1 MKQKS
6 AIVLLTVV
14 LILIPIGV
22 MGPGPSGVLLSL
34 ILAGIFSSIAAAL
47 SAKRVRQSFATV
59 LLVVSVILIPMGLV
73 VISPEAGLFFLFLA
87 GVFSSIAAALG
98 AKGVRYTALV
108 LLLVA
113 ASTAVWRY
121 PEAKRFYGSYLQGA
135 LESSAIYSVRNLVTS
150 QSTYSD
156 TTGRYAPDLEALSNE
171 GLIDSVLASGTRDG
185 YTFSTSAGSDGRT
198 FTVNARPVT
207 RGERTS
213 RSFYSD
219 HIGVG
224 WIRYTKEDRPATAD
238 DPPLGQ

>member
-22 MGPGPSGVLLSL
+22 MGPSPESVVLSL
-34 ILAGIFSSIAAAL
+34 FLAGIFSSIAAAL

-113 ASTAVWRY
+113 ASIAVWRY
-121 PEAKRFYGSYLQGA
+121 PEAKQFYGSYLQGA
-135 LESSAIYSVRNLVTS
+135 WERSVIISVRNIVTS

-156 TTGRYAPDLEALSNE
+156 TTGRYAPDLAALSNE
-171 GLIDSVLASGTRDG
+171 GLIDNVLASGTMDG
-185 YTFSTSAGSDGRT
+185 YTFSTSAGSDGRS

-207 RGERTS
+207 RSERTN

-219 HIGVG
+219 QTEV
-224 WIRYTKEDRPATAD
+224 IRYTKEDRPATVD
-238 DPPLGQ
+238 DKPLGQ